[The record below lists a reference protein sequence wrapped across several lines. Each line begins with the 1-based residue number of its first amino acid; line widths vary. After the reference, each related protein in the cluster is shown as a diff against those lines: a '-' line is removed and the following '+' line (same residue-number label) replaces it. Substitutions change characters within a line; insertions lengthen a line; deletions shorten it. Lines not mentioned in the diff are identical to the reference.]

1 MRAAVLLRAL
11 VPVLALAAAACHSRF
26 EGGGDLRA
34 QKVVL
39 QREVEG
45 MRAVVARLER
55 GESMLPLDDVVI
67 SIDEALVRGLIA
79 AQLPFETDVDRFHL
93 SLKEAAVKFAGSPVV
108 RLRGAL
114 RLKERPDLEGTVEVL
129 GALEGIEVD
138 PSSSILRAKIAVDH
152 LGIEKA
158 AGLEK
163 VLSGATLDEVAR
175 RVRLEI
181 KGRLPSIQIPVKV
194 QQSID
199 LPAVTHG
206 PVRID
211 GATMPLQVAVSAGP
225 GRAGQALD
233 LDTLPAGRPR
243 EDGRRAAG
251 GRHESP
257 GRRRQPRSGRR
268 GGTGPEE
275 PGKGE
280 VTVRAPARRSRHDRR
295 RPRPRR
301 VALLRPEGPRHPRAA
316 AIGDRRARE
325 GARRPSAAG
334 STS

>member
-1 MRAAVLLRAL
+1 
-11 VPVLALAAAACHSRF
+11 
-26 EGGGDLRA
+26 
-34 QKVVL
+34 
-39 QREVEG
+39 

-138 PSSSILRAKIAVDH
+138 PSSSILKAKIAVDH

-158 AGLEK
+158 AGIEK
-163 VLSGATLDEVAR
+163 VLSGATLDELAR

-181 KGRLPSIQIPVKV
+181 RGRLPSIKIPVKV

-211 GATMPLQVAVSAGP
+211 GARMPLQVAVSEVL
-225 GRAGQALD
+225 AGQGKLWISIHFQPGD
-233 LDTLPAGRPR
+233 LVKTADAPPVGDTKAQDADVGLGADD
-243 EDGRRAAG
+243 EAV
-251 GRHESP
+251 P
-257 GRRRQPRSGRR
+257 GPKSQ
-268 GGTGPEE
+268 
-275 PGKGE
+275 GKG
-280 VTVRAPARRSRHDRR
+280 R
-295 RPRPRR
+295 
-301 VALLRPEGPRHPRAA
+301 
-316 AIGDRRARE
+316 
-325 GARRPSAAG
+325 
-334 STS
+334 

>member
-1 MRAAVLLRAL
+1 MTAAFPQRVLVSTLA
-11 VPVLALAAAACHSRF
+11 ALAAACGSRF

-79 AQLPFETDVDRFHL
+79 AQLPFETDIDRFHL

-138 PSSSILRAKIAVDH
+138 PSSSILKASIAVDH

-158 AGLEK
+158 AGIER
-163 VLSGATLDEVAR
+163 VLSGAALDEVAR

-181 KGRLPSIQIPVKV
+181 EGRLPSIRIPVKI
-194 QQSID
+194 QQSVD
-199 LPAVTHG
+199 LPAITTG
-206 PVRID
+206 PVRVD
-211 GATMPLQVAVSAGP
+211 GARMPLRVAVSQVL
-225 GRAGQALD
+225 AGQGKLWISIHFQASD
-233 LDTLPAGRPR
+233 LVKTADAPPAGDTKAQDADVSLDADD
-243 EDGRRAAG
+243 EAG
-251 GRHESP
+251 L
-257 GRRRQPRSGRR
+257 
-268 GGTGPEE
+268 GPKSQ
-275 PGKGE
+275 GKGK
-280 VTVRAPARRSRHDRR
+280 
-295 RPRPRR
+295 
-301 VALLRPEGPRHPRAA
+301 
-316 AIGDRRARE
+316 
-325 GARRPSAAG
+325 
-334 STS
+334 

>member
-1 MRAAVLLRAL
+1 MRAAVLRRAL
-11 VPVLALAAAACHSRF
+11 VPVLALAAAACHSKF

-45 MRAVVARLER
+45 MSAVVARLER

-67 SIDEALVRGLIA
+67 SIDEALVRDLIA

-158 AGLEK
+158 AGIEK
-163 VLSGATLDEVAR
+163 VLSGATLDELAR

-194 QQSID
+194 QRSID

-211 GATMPLQVAVSAGP
+211 GATMPLQVTVSQVL
-225 GRAGQALD
+225 AGQGKLWISIHFQPGD
-233 LDTLPAGRPR
+233 LVKTADAPPAGDTKAQDADVSLGADD
-243 EDGRRAAG
+243 EAV
-251 GRHESP
+251 P
-257 GRRRQPRSGRR
+257 GPTSQ
-268 GGTGPEE
+268 
-275 PGKGE
+275 GKG
-280 VTVRAPARRSRHDRR
+280 R
-295 RPRPRR
+295 
-301 VALLRPEGPRHPRAA
+301 
-316 AIGDRRARE
+316 
-325 GARRPSAAG
+325 
-334 STS
+334 

>member
-1 MRAAVLLRAL
+1 MRAAMLRRAL
-11 VPVLALAAAACHSRF
+11 VPVLALAAVACHSKF
-26 EGGGDLRA
+26 EGGGELRA

-45 MRAVVARLER
+45 MRAVVARLAR

-138 PSSSILRAKIAVDH
+138 PSSSILKASIAVDH

-158 AGLEK
+158 AGIEK

-181 KGRLPSIQIPVKV
+181 KGRLPSIRIPVKV

-211 GATMPLQVAVSAGP
+211 GATMPLQVAVSEVL
-225 GRAGQALD
+225 AGQGKLWISIHFQASD
-233 LDTLPAGRPR
+233 LLKTADAPPAGDTKARDADVSLGADD
-243 EDGRRAAG
+243 EAV
-251 GRHESP
+251 P
-257 GRRRQPRSGRR
+257 GAKSQ
-268 GGTGPEE
+268 
-275 PGKGE
+275 GKGK
-280 VTVRAPARRSRHDRR
+280 
-295 RPRPRR
+295 
-301 VALLRPEGPRHPRAA
+301 
-316 AIGDRRARE
+316 
-325 GARRPSAAG
+325 
-334 STS
+334 